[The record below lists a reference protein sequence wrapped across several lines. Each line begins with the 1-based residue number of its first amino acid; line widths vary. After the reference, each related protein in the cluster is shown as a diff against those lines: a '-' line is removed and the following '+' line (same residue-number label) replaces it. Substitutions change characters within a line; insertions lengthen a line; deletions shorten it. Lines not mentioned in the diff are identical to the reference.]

1 MRVAEIFQSKQ
12 GEGLWTGVVSVFVR
26 VIGCNLRCWFCDTT
40 YASWRSEEGEVMTVE
55 EIVARVLAY
64 GDRHVVITGG
74 EPMLFSELIPL
85 TRTLAEKRMKITI
98 ETAGTLELPV
108 QCDLMSISPKLSNSS
123 PWGAAEADLR
133 WHETHRNRPEIVRRL
148 IATYPYQLKFVVD
161 APEDLIE
168 IQEYLA
174 TLGNVQNGRVLLM
187 PMATDVGQM
196 RAKSEWI
203 VPFATQRG
211 YRYCPRMQLE
221 WYGNRRGT

>member
-133 WHETHRNRPEIVRRL
+133 LHETNRNRPEIVRRL

-196 RAKSEWI
+196 RAKSEWM